1 MRMLAFMILSASFS
15 QGIDAPCFTGIKT
28 QAHTLI
34 RQTIHAFTPETS
46 VLLEEQ
52 LTDTELK
59 AIGRYFE
66 SPSLGEVYPGIGEA
80 LRNPNNEKT

>member
-1 MRMLAFMILSASFS
+1 MRILAFMILSASFS
-15 QGIDAPCFTGIKT
+15 QGIDSPAIIGIKT
-28 QAHTLI
+28 QAHALI
-34 RQTIHAFTPETS
+34 RQTLQAFTPVEG

-66 SPSLGEVYPGIGEA
+66 TPSLGEVYPGIGYA
-80 LRNPNNEKT
+80 LRDPENEKT